1 MLKFIY
7 CINLFYLIVFL
18 FCGCSNNI
26 LSKGTVY
33 VDKNHTIHLKG
44 SCKKGKN
51 EILIKEIDQL
61 LKEVDF
67 SYIQYCGKCI
77 DKDDYESVKNEI
89 QEVEVLNELEIACY
103 DISQLYNKSQYIY
116 DFLDSVTSNEK
127 LINTVYDISRS
138 DVRNYPVLSKINKSE
153 FNNYIE
159 VHANKYKECR
169 DNSVINT
176 VSVEVV
182 EE

>member
-1 MLKFIY
+1 MSKFNY
-7 CINLFYLIVFL
+7 CSKFFFIVVTFFFGCNRNKPPQGAVFL
-18 FCGCSNNI
+18 DKNNI
-26 LSKGTVY
+26 
-33 VDKNHTIHLKG
+33 IHLDS
-44 SCKKGKN
+44 SCKGIKN
-51 EILIKEIDQL
+51 RIIIKELDQL

-67 SYIQYCGKCI
+67 SYIQYCAKCI

-116 DFLDSVTSNEK
+116 DFLDSVTSNDK
-127 LINTVYDISRS
+127 LINTVYDLSRS
-138 DVRNYPVLSKINKSE
+138 DVRNYPVLSTINKSE
-153 FNNYIE
+153 FNNYIK

-169 DNSVINT
+169 DNSVINM
-176 VSVEVV
+176 VSIEVV